1 METDSLGAMQFC
13 RARARG
19 FSLIELMVT
28 VTIAAILLSIAV
40 PSYRDYLRR
49 GAAAEAVAVIGQG
62 RVVAEQFFLDNR
74 TYDGMPC
81 PTSTETFDIVCNDP
95 ADPDDTTYTITAT
108 GKDNMAGF
116 VYTIDQAN
124 ARSTAGP
131 WGSGAC
137 FITRKGNSC

>member
-1 METDSLGAMQFC
+1 MKTDCLGETQIG

-19 FSLIELMVT
+19 FTLVELMVT
-28 VTIAAILLSIAV
+28 VAIAAILLSLAV
-40 PSYRDYLRR
+40 PAYREYLRR
-49 GAAAEAVAVIGQG
+49 GAVAEAVAVIGQG

-74 TYDGMPC
+74 TYEDMPC
-81 PTSTETFDIVCNDP
+81 PTSTETFDIVCNLP

-137 FITRKGNSC
+137 FITRKGDSC